1 MNRSPAGSVLQG
13 GGGVV
18 VVVLL
23 LTLVLGAMVAFAAWC
38 AVRDGGNRRPGAH
51 AEPRLEGLEPPPD
64 SLEGA
69 LVVQLT
75 QGEIT
80 RGQYRRAMAL
90 IAAREEERRP
100 MSVPTED

>member
-1 MNRSPAGSVLQG
+1 
-13 GGGVV
+13 V

-23 LTLVLGAMVAFAAWC
+23 LTLVLGAMIVFAAWC
-38 AVRDGGNRRPGAH
+38 AVRDGVSRRPGAH
-51 AEPRLEGLEPPPD
+51 AEPRPEPVEPSPD

-69 LVVQLT
+69 LVTQLT

-80 RGQYRRAMAL
+80 RSQYRRAMAQ
-90 IAAREEERRP
+90 IAAREEEHRP

>member
-1 MNRSPAGSVLQG
+1 MNRPPAGSVLQD

-23 LTLVLGAMVAFAAWC
+23 LTLVLGAMIAFAAWC
-38 AVRDGGNRRPGAH
+38 AVRDGRNRRPGAH
-51 AEPRLEGLEPPPD
+51 AEPWPEPLEPSPD
-64 SLEGA
+64 SLEGV
-69 LVVQLT
+69 LVTQLT
-75 QGEIT
+75 EGEIT